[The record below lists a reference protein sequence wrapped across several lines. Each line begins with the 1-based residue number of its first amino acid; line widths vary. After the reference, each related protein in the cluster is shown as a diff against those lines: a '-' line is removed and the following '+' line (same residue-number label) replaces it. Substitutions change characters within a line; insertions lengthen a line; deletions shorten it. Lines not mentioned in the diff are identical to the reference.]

1 MIVEKRLLIAGV
13 ALLVS
18 GFVLS
23 AVIALNA
30 PVGQPGMTE
39 DEVLDLMEMQQQND
53 DMGILAGILVGVGF
67 LLALISFGA
76 RRRPGGK
83 NTM

>member
-30 PVGQPGMTE
+30 PVGQTGMTE
-39 DEVLDLMEMQQQND
+39 DEILDLMEMQRQND

-67 LLALISFGA
+67 LLTLISFGA

>member
-1 MIVEKRLLIAGV
+1 MIIEKRLLAGGV

-23 AVIALNA
+23 AIIALDT
-30 PVGQPGMTE
+30 PTGQSGMTE
-39 DEVLDLMEMQQQND
+39 DEILDLMETQRQND

-67 LLALISFGA
+67 LLILISFGA
-76 RRRPGGK
+76 RRRSGER

>member
-18 GFVLS
+18 GFILS

-30 PVGQPGMTE
+30 PVGQTGMTE

-76 RRRPGGK
+76 RRRSGGK